1 MNITPYEYKM
11 ELSGSSSRRCSS
23 AKLDLNLIQ
32 PQMSDINSDSGTKIQ
47 SEDVAIAATTVEGST
62 MRSTNDS
69 TKITVEASVPRVIPL
84 TLRTQQDDGSTP
96 GIAQFLSKPTKILQ
110 GDLTATDTPTTFT
123 NIACTEALVTS
134 PVYSQKLNGVM
145 SLRFTTVVTLQ
156 VNANKFQQGRYILAF
171 LPTGGASPN
180 GTSPSDSVTTWIN
193 MHRQNKTQI
202 TQLPH
207 VEIDINKT
215 TEVQLRIPYQSAFSA
230 YAFNNG
236 TAGVPS
242 FGDPGVFF
250 MYPYSPLVAAAGS
263 TTAGFTLWVHYE
275 DVETFGNTIYGTN
288 PTAEAQMSWNPR
300 TRKNNKKTD
309 VLSAE
314 MDDSRSVSTGIK
326 LVSQGFG
333 QLSRV
338 PLLSSLAGPISWAT
352 DYLSDAAYTMGWSK
366 PRVNDK
372 PIYVS
377 RLPNPYL
384 ATYNQTDDSQPLS
397 ILSNN
402 HVDPMPGFAG
412 TDMDE
417 MSIDY
422 LKSIPSYLTSATW
435 NLTLKQ
441 GDLLWNTELAPAFM
455 SNKDG
460 VSVQDTPISFF
471 STLFARYTGGF
482 RFHIKVVKTEFHTG
496 RLLVAF
502 NPSESSLFT
511 SSLPTYANTDFLSK
525 TVLDLR
531 DNSEFVVEVPW
542 VSILPWRPNQ
552 INTSTTTVNPLG
564 SSFGNLSIYVL
575 DELVAP
581 ETVSSSVQ
589 VLIEVSGAEDMRF
602 SVPTGI
608 TMVPLYSTEMQ
619 SNFIPSKI
627 DPLTVDA
634 NMIGGT
640 TLTVDTIDKDAAC
653 VGEIISS
660 LRPLLKRGSIMGQVS
675 DDSAVTGMS
684 LVPYSWCTNTVGGDT
699 LTNST
704 YDIYSVLSSMYSL
717 QRGGVRVR
725 AMSSAATGYT
735 HVTLKYHPPG
745 DTGLPNPFNT
755 STMTA
760 AVYQLSSANRP
771 YANQLQE
778 LGGVAVEVPYYHYN
792 HSTPTCSQML
802 SPDLNYNYSNLT
814 GSNSTTLE
822 YFYETTVNLSQITH
836 YRAGSDDCNFGGFV
850 SIPMLAQLNPV

>member
-1 MNITPYEYKM
+1 MNITNYNIKE
-11 ELSGSSSRRCSS
+11 ELDSSKSRYRCS
-23 AKLDLNLIQ
+23 ALLDLQQTQ
-32 PQMSDINSDSGTKIQ
+32 PQMSEMSSDSGTKMQ
-47 SEDVAIAATTVEGST
+47 TESVNVAQTTIEGST
-62 MRSTNDS
+62 MRSTNDA
-69 TKITVEASVPRVIPL
+69 TKIIVEASAPRVIPL
-84 TLRTQQDDGSTP
+84 TLRTQQDDGSSP
-96 GIAQFLSKPTKILQ
+96 DIKQFLAKPTKILQ
-110 GDLTATDTPTTFT
+110 GDLTATDTPTTFS
-123 NIACTEALVTS
+123 NISCTEPLVTS

-171 LPTGGASPN
+171 VPTGGASPN
-180 GTSPSDSVTTWIN
+180 GASPDDSVSTWID

-236 TAGVPS
+236 LAGVPS

-250 MYPYSPLVAAAGS
+250 LYPYSPLVSAAGS
-263 TTAGFTLWVHYE
+263 VSAGFTLWVHYE

-300 TRKNNKKTD
+300 TRKNNTKTD
-309 VLSAE
+309 ILNAE
-314 MDDSRSVSTGIK
+314 SQDSRSVSTGIK
-326 LVSQGFG
+326 LISQGFG

-338 PLLSSLAGPISWAT
+338 PLLSSIAGPVSWAT
-352 DYLSDAAYTMGWSK
+352 DYISDAAYTMGWSK
-366 PRVNDK
+366 PRVNGAPD
-372 PIYVS
+372 YVS
-377 RLPNPYL
+377 RIANPYL

-397 ILSNN
+397 LLSNN
-402 HVDPMPGFAG
+402 HIDPMPGFAG

-422 LKSIPSYLTSATW
+422 LKSIPSFLKAVNW

-455 SNKDG
+455 ANHDG
-460 VSVQDTPISFF
+460 VAVQNTPVSFF
-471 STLFARYTGGF
+471 SSLFARYTGGF

-502 NPSESSLFT
+502 NPSESSLFQ
-511 SSLPTYANTDFLSK
+511 SSLPTYANTDYLSK

-564 SSFGNLSIYVL
+564 ASFGNLSIYVL

-581 ETVSSSVQ
+581 ETVASSVQ

-608 TMVPLYSTEMQ
+608 TMIPTYSTEMQ
-619 SNFIPSKI
+619 SNFIGNA

-640 TLTVDTIDKDAAC
+640 SVSIDTIDKDAAC
-653 VGEIISS
+653 VGEIITS
-660 LRPLLKRGSIMGQVS
+660 LRPLLKRGSIMGQVTA
-675 DDSAVTGMS
+675 DSQVTGLS
-684 LVPYSWCTNTVGGDT
+684 LVPYAWSTNVVNGDD
-699 LTNST
+699 LTNAT
-704 YDIYSVLSSMYSL
+704 YDAYTIFSSIYSL
-717 QRGGVRVR
+717 QRGGIRIR
-725 AMSSAATGYT
+725 AMSNATSGYA

-745 DTGLPNPFNT
+745 DTGPPFAFNT
-755 STMTA
+755 NTITA
-760 AVYQLSSANRP
+760 ANYQLASANRP

-778 LGGVAVEVPYYHYN
+778 LGGVSVEVPYYHYN

-802 SPDLNYNYSNLT
+802 SQTLDYNYSNLT

-822 YFYETTVNLSQITH
+822 YFYETNVNLSQITH

-850 SIPMLAQLNPV
+850 SIPMLAQLTPT